1 MAKNGLGP
9 FPCLPGASV
18 AVFSREPRCR
28 VRRASCVVAGF
39 VIPFGHT
46 LLTESPAMRDW
57 FTFENLPLTLII
69 ILIIMSWLSFFSVIL
84 FAD

>member
-1 MAKNGLGP
+1 M
-9 FPCLPGASV
+9 
-18 AVFSREPRCR
+18 
-28 VRRASCVVAGF
+28 AGF